1 MLDPLLLRLIAML
14 FALLLITA
22 AAHKLGDLLRF
33 QGILRD
39 YRILPEQLI
48 GVVSLLVP
56 CAEVLLGFGWV
67 FLWRIDLVSAM
78 TAALLTAYA
87 IAMGINLMRGR
98 TYIDCGCGFSS
109 SRTKTGNSGIQQLSS
124 WLVYR
129 NLVLIVLAVIA
140 STGTSSRSFGALDYF
155 SIIAATLA
163 LVFAYGAFNQLL
175 VNHNAIASWRDN
187 RSRGDR
193 SRGDRSRGD
202 SHD

>member
-140 STGTSSRSFGALDYF
+140 STGISTSARSFGALDYF

-193 SRGDRSRGD
+193 SRGD

>member
-22 AAHKLGDLLRF
+22 ATHKLGNLLRF
-33 QGILRD
+33 QGILSE

-56 CAEVLLGFGWV
+56 GIEFLLGLGWV
-67 FLWRIDLVSAM
+67 FLWRIDLVSTM

-87 IAMGINLMRGR
+87 IAMGINLLRGR
-98 TYIDCGCGFSS
+98 TYIDCGCGFSA
-109 SRTKTGNSGIQQLSS
+109 SRTKTGNNSIQQLSS

-129 NLVLIVLAVIA
+129 NLVLVGLALIA
-140 STGTSSRSFGALDYF
+140 NIGSSARSFGALDYF

-175 VNHNAIASWRDN
+175 VNHNAIASWREN
-187 RSRGDR
+187 
-193 SRGDRSRGD
+193 RSRGD

>member
-48 GVVSLLVP
+48 GVSSLLVP
-56 CAEVLLGFGWV
+56 FTEILLGLGWV
-67 FLWRIDLVSAM
+67 FLWRIDLVSAL
-78 TAALLTAYA
+78 TAALLLAYA
-87 IAMGINLMRGR
+87 VAMGINLLRGR

-109 SRTKTGNSGIQQLSS
+109 SRTKTPNSSIQQLSS

-129 NLVLIVLAVIA
+129 NLVLAGLALLANI
-140 STGTSSRSFGALDYF
+140 STGARSFGALDYF

-175 VNHNAIASWRDN
+175 VNHNAIASWREN
-187 RSRGDR
+187 RSRGE
-193 SRGDRSRGD
+193 